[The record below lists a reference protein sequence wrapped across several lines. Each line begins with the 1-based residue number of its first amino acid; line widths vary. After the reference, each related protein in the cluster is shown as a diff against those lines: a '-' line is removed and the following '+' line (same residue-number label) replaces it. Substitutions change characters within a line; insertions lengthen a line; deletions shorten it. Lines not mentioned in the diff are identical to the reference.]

1 MSTVD
6 LEVSIGRLTLR
17 NPVMVA
23 SGTFGYGSEYAGLVD
38 VNALGAIVTKGISL
52 RPTDGN
58 PAPRTVETPSGL
70 LNAIGLQNPGF
81 EVFARDKM
89 PYLRTLRA
97 KTIVN
102 FFGSTVE
109 DYAEL
114 AGRLDSVEG
123 VDALEVNI
131 SCPNIKKGGLAFG
144 SDPATAA
151 GVARAVRE
159 RTGKPVLVK
168 LSPNVT
174 DIVPIARAVADTGVD
189 GITLINT
196 LRGMA
201 IDYRSGRALLGN
213 VIGGLSGPAIRPVAV
228 RAVYEVAQAVKVPI
242 VGCGGIVGWRDA
254 VEFLRAG
261 ACALQVGSAT
271 FRKPAAAVEVLQG
284 LEAFLKEAGHAAVGD
299 LVSTVK
305 VVEGVRP

>member
-6 LEVSIGRLTLR
+6 LTVSIGRLELK

-52 RPTDGN
+52 APTDGN
-58 PAPRTVETPSGL
+58 PAPRTVETPSGM
-70 LNAIGLQNPGF
+70 LNAIGLQNPGLD
-81 EVFARDKM
+81 VFVKEKL
-89 PYLRTLRA
+89 PFLRKLRA
-97 KTIVN
+97 RTIVN

-114 AGRLDSVEG
+114 AGRLDAADG

-131 SCPNIKKGGLAFG
+131 SCPNIKAGGLAFG
-144 SDPATAA
+144 SDPETAA
-151 GVARAVRE
+151 RVAREVRS
-159 RTGKPVLVK
+159 RTEKPVLVK

-174 DIVPIARAVADTGVD
+174 DIVAIARAVAETGVD
-189 GITLINT
+189 GLTLINT

-201 IDYRSGRALLGN
+201 VDYRTGRALLGN

-228 RAVYEVAQAVKVPI
+228 RAVYEVAQAVDIPI
-242 VGCGGIVGWRDA
+242 VGCGGIVEWPDA

-271 FRKPAAAVEVLQG
+271 FRNPAAALEVLQG
-284 LEAFLKEAGHAAVGD
+284 LEAFLEEAGHQKVEE

-305 VVEGVRP
+305 AQ